1 MTSRPPRYEGED
13 VSPAPLLQEM
23 SFPFSK
29 RTAQNRFLKAAMT
42 ERLASWDPSEVEKRG
57 VPSEYLVN
65 LYRRWGK
72 GGFGTILTG
81 NIMLDCVNLESAG
94 NMITPMEP
102 GDLSARLAAYTKLAT
117 SAKSEGSLLIGQ
129 ISHPGRQVEDRL
141 QKDPVSASDIHLDKE
156 IWGMKFAKPH
166 AASKDEI
173 KGLIDAFS
181 NAAYFLWK
189 SGFDGVQLHGAHG
202 YLLSQF
208 LAQQT
213 NKRTDEYGGSLEN
226 RSRIIKD
233 ISVAIRGRI
242 PISEGFLLGI
252 KLNSVE
258 FQDGGFTVD
267 ECAELCRILETEL
280 LFDFVELSGG
290 TYEDVAF
297 EHKRDSTR
305 KREAFFLEF
314 ADAISPSLTKTK
326 VFITGGFKTIAAM
339 VKALDTVDGVGLGR
353 PACAEP
359 DFPKMVSNGVIK
371 TGVLRQ
377 ALDDY
382 DYGLTETVAGTQMRQ
397 MARGQVPMDMTDP
410 SNVDAFKKSM
420 EKWEK
425 SLADDFE
432 SMGVYGYVDVE
443 GVELRP
449 YRPSSPRL

>member
-1 MTSRPPRYEGED
+1 MVSSPLRYEGSS
-13 VSPAPLLQEM
+13 VSAAPLLQEM
-23 SFPFSK
+23 TFPFSN
-29 RTAQNRFLKAAMT
+29 RTVKNRFLKAAMT
-42 ERLASWDPSEVEKRG
+42 ERLASWDPVELETRG
-57 VPSEYLVN
+57 VPSEDLVN
-65 LYRRWGK
+65 LYRRWGQ

-81 NIMLDCVNLESAG
+81 NIMIDPINLESAG
-94 NMITPMEP
+94 NMITPIQP
-102 GDLSARLAAYTKLAT
+102 SDLSARANAYKKLALAA
-117 SAKSEGSLLIGQ
+117 KSDGSLVIGQ

-156 IWGMKFAKPH
+156 IWGMKFARPH

-173 KGLIDAFS
+173 KGLVDAFS

-189 SGFDGVQLHGAHG
+189 SGFDGVELHGAHG

-208 LAQQT
+208 LSQKT
-213 NKRTDEYGGSLEN
+213 NNRADEYGGSLEN
-226 RSRIIKD
+226 RSRIIKE
-233 ISVAIRGRI
+233 ISLAIRERI
-242 PISEGFLLGI
+242 PVSEGFVLGI

-290 TYEDVAF
+290 TYEDSAF
-297 EHKRDSTR
+297 EHKRESTK

-314 ADAISPSLTKTK
+314 ADSISPSLTKTK
-326 VFITGGFKTIAAM
+326 IFVTGGFKTIAAM

-359 DFPKMVSNGVIK
+359 DFPKNVSIGAIK
-371 TGVLRQ
+371 TGVVRQ

-397 MARGQVPMDMTDP
+397 IAKGQIPMDMTDA
-410 SNVDAFKKSM
+410 SNVRAFKQSM

-425 SLADDFE
+425 SLADDVH
-432 SMGVYGYVDVE
+432 SMLVYGYVDVE
-443 GVELRP
+443 GIELRP
-449 YRPSSPRL
+449 YNPSSPRL